1 MKTQDVWAKC
11 FEDAHKTIELFR
23 KDPAQIEKC
32 AEFSKILIDAYKKGS
47 TVFSCGNGGS
57 HCDAMHFAEEFTGR
71 FHKNRMALPVISI
84 TDSSHITCVGNDY
97 GFEDIFSRGVEAFA
111 KEDDFFIGIS
121 TSGNSP
127 NIINAVEKAKEK
139 KMITI
144 ALLGKEGGKLK
155 GICEYELI
163 IPGKTTDRI
172 QEIHMLILH
181 SIIEEVERI
190 MFPELY

>member
-1 MKTQDVWAKC
+1 MSQHNTN
-11 FEDAHKTIELFR
+11 AHTLIHLINDFFQNEENISTMDKISKTIAFCF
-23 KDPAQIEKC
+23 K
-32 AEFSKILIDAYKKGS
+32 SGKKGLIA
-47 TVFSCGNGGS
+47 GNGGS
-57 HCDAMHFAEEFTGR
+57 ACDAMHFAEEFTGR

-155 GICEYELI
+155 GICDYELI